1 MHQLP
6 IRERIARLPS
16 SEIRDV
22 SEIGMAAPNLIP
34 LWFGE
39 SDEPTPDFIKQAAIA
54 ALDRN
59 ETFYASNNGVPE
71 VRDEVAAYMRRLY
84 GIDMAADRITVTA
97 SGMQAIILV
106 MQALINPRDN
116 VIVVGPVWPNLR
128 ETVHIMGG
136 TARDHYLVMRDGRWQ
151 LDLERL
157 FARVTART
165 KAIFINSP
173 GNPTGWVMSAEEQ
186 REMLAFCARRGIWI
200 IADDV
205 YARIIYDRP
214 LAPSFIE
221 LAGPEDLVIAINSF
235 SKSWSM
241 TGWRLGWITAPAAL
255 LDDLAKLMEFNIAAA
270 TTFVQH
276 AGAAALRDG
285 DEYVDGLVER
295 LRRRRDLV
303 CQRLAGHGRVK
314 IAVPQAALYAFFAVD
329 GITDS
334 FQFCVDLVRN
344 TGVGLAPGSAFGP
357 AGQGYLRLCFAS
369 SDDSL
374 REALDRMEPYLN
386 GHT

>member
-186 REMLAFCARRGIWI
+186 REMLAFCARRG
-200 IADDV
+200 
-205 YARIIYDRP
+205 
-214 LAPSFIE
+214 
-221 LAGPEDLVIAINSF
+221 N
-235 SKSWSM
+235 
-241 TGWRLGWITAPAAL
+241 
-255 LDDLAKLMEFNIAAA
+255 LD
-270 TTFVQH
+270 H
-276 AGAAALRDG
+276 
-285 DEYVDGLVER
+285 
-295 LRRRRDLV
+295 RRRR
-303 CQRLAGHGRVK
+303 
-314 IAVPQAALYAFFAVD
+314 
-329 GITDS
+329 
-334 FQFCVDLVRN
+334 
-344 TGVGLAPGSAFGP
+344 
-357 AGQGYLRLCFAS
+357 LRPDHL
-369 SDDSL
+369 
-374 REALDRMEPYLN
+374 
-386 GHT
+386 